1 MWRIKSMGRT
11 SGKKLKALK
20 KKAAAEEAL
29 EEAEAAASSTDGT
42 SIKRKHRNETLPR
55 QEARLAA
62 KRPRR
67 DGTSFVPKPSSPSLS
82 INEALRLQKQEQ
94 EAAKAARSE
103 AKLERKAT
111 APGSVDTSK

>member
-1 MWRIKSMGRT
+1 MGRT

-29 EEAEAAASSTDGT
+29 EEAEAAALATDNA
-42 SIKRKHRNETLPR
+42 SVKRKHKNETLPR

-67 DGTSFVPKPSSPSLS
+67 DGQSLILKPSAPSLS

-111 APGSVDTSK
+111 ATGSVDTSK